1 MARQVSECCQII
13 RACEKTDVL
22 LMVALMKRFDPAFLL
37 VRQFIDS
44 RELGEVYEI
53 GSDWPGQQAAF
64 KQLYE
69 RGGQ

>member
-1 MARQVSECCQII
+1 MARQISECCQII

-44 RELGEVYEI
+44 GEPGEVYEI
-53 GSDWPGQQAAF
+53 GADCRSLHSNNFIKEDN
-64 KQLYE
+64 K
-69 RGGQ
+69 